1 MPEETDLS
9 EDAAKNCGFV
19 RGEDLFRL
27 RAAAIILKD
36 QKVLMAVNDRDSYC
50 YSVGGAVHLGES
62 AREAVVREVLEETGA
77 AMETDRLAFVHENF
91 FIGTDGLRWHEI
103 ALYFLMKVPE
113 GFAPRD
119 GSLSMQGVA
128 EHMVW
133 LPVDR
138 LSEYAAHPAFFARE
152 LPRLSEGVRH
162 ILTRED
168 RQVEGPAGWF
178 SKLSPLQG
186 L

>member
-1 MPEETDLS
+1 MPEEMDLS
-9 EDAAKNCGFV
+9 EDAGKNCGFV

-36 QKVLMAVNDRDSYC
+36 HQVLMALNDRDSYY

-62 AREAVVREVLEETGA
+62 VREAVVREVLEETGA
-77 AMETDRLAFVHENF
+77 VMEADRLAFVHENF
-91 FIGTDGLRWHEI
+91 FTGADGLRWHEI
-103 ALYFLMKVPE
+103 AFYFLMKVPE
-113 GFAPRD
+113 GFVPRD
-119 GSLSMQGVA
+119 GSLSMKGMA

-138 LSEYAAHPAFFARE
+138 LNEYTAYPAFFARE
-152 LPRLSEGVRH
+152 LPRLGEGVRH

-168 RQVEGPAGWF
+168 RQSGH
-178 SKLSPLQG
+178 
-186 L
+186 